1 MPAWRSRWC
10 TRCKKQ
16 MPPNTIVCIQSTRWY
31 VACITPYV
39 LADCAD
45 QSCTYVQRNIAV
57 DHARTDLLLLLDVD
71 FVPCRRLSKL
81 CKTQMWTAD
90 VAREAAAGALTVI
103 PAFEVT
109 DSIPSEQHE
118 LFAQLDAGSAELFHV
133 SRFPQGH
140 QPTDL
145 GAALFLCTSLLYL
158 AG

>member
-1 MPAWRSRWC
+1 MDAGIDGTAGSGTASSRVPGA
-10 TRCKKQ
+10 R
-16 MPPNTIVCIQSTRWY
+16 R
-31 VACITPYV
+31 V
-39 LADCAD
+39 L
-45 QSCTYVQRNIAV
+45 
-57 DHARTDLLLLLDVD
+57 
-71 FVPCRRLSKL
+71 
-81 CKTQMWTAD
+81 TAQ
-90 VAREAAAGALTVI
+90 EAAAGALTVI

-118 LFAQLDAGSAELFHV
+118 LFAQLDVGSAELFHV